1 MNRRRDRMVVCWLV
15 QLLLV
20 LVLLDD
26 EERTVDVG
34 VVAAA
39 AAVVDWKIAV
49 LSDGPVEPF
58 AVYYH
63 HR

>member
-1 MNRRRDRMVVCWLV
+1 MNRRRDRMVVGWRV

-20 LVLLDD
+20 LVLDD
-26 EERTVDVG
+26 ADRTAGVG
-34 VVAAA
+34 VDGAVA
-39 AAVVDWKIAV
+39 DWKIAA
-49 LSDGPVEPF
+49 LSVGPVEPF